1 MGNAGF
7 LENRADADE
16 TQLLVETDDGN
27 LSVEINLPR
36 AKTSRRSHR
45 LFEQLRPNALM
56 SK

>member
-7 LENRADADE
+7 LEKRADADE

-36 AKTSRRSHR
+36 AKTPRRSHR
-45 LFEQLRPNALM
+45 LFEQLRPNALT